1 MTNLHMNLT
10 FHPGTQPPKTGGA
23 YLTISGEANTMQQLN
38 YSARHGLFNCWDSE
52 DKPQHAYPVR
62 WWAVLPAWMPWAG
75 PAPRGEG

>member
-1 MTNLHMNLT
+1 MINLHMNLT

-38 YSARHGLFNCWDSE
+38 YSVKHGRFNCWDRE
-52 DKPQHAYPVR
+52 DTPQYAYDVR
-62 WWAVLPAWMPWAG
+62 WWAVLPTWMPWAG